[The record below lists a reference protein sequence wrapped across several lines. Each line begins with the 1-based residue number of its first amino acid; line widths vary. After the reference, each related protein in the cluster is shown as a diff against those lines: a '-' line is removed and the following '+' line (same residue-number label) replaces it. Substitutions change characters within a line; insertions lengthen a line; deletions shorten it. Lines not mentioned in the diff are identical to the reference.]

1 MGFLF
6 INQVLAVSTEQLPDN
21 IDQGTET
28 TEQSLDPIITAN
40 DSVPINKKVLFSA
53 LDSTLLAH
61 LNVQPIFKWDFGD
74 QSPVQFGDELLHEF
88 SASGKYEVML
98 TIIQGNVEAQIS
110 KEVFVYEKSAILITD
125 KLDQLNAI
133 SDQAIANGLFLKV
146 IPVSK
151 ADTEFLSEDQLVNQL
166 TTEID
171 SLKKSNIF
179 IFYTSSS
186 IGIKAFARYW
196 SNLSEDAKF
205 DLQSKLLIS
214 VTDMQMTLT
223 SKLIQQSFEV
233 IRPNFILL
241 TRKEALNPIFDSK
254 DLNIITSTLENRGIE
269 YKIINENSR
278 PSNFL
283 FLSRIV
289 NYFVLN
295 GVPASSIY
303 LILAFPFI
311 AFIIAFFRQ
320 IVGVAAF
327 GVYAPAITALAF
339 ITLGVSFGL
348 IIFFVVIAVSY
359 IIRRIF
365 SKVEILYIPR
375 VSLLLSLISLSFLVI
390 SWFAIYLGSKVSLA
404 LAIFPMLVMSTISEK
419 FISAQSEQGLKG
431 ALFGALQTVLMAT
444 ISYFVVVWQ
453 PMVDLING
461 FPEVVI
467 LPLIGEIIVGR
478 FTGLRLAE
486 YFRFRSLLMDSSEE
500 EE

>member
-1 MGFLF
+1 
-6 INQVLAVSTEQLPDN
+6 
-21 IDQGTET
+21 
-28 TEQSLDPIITAN
+28 
-40 DSVPINKKVLFSA
+40 
-53 LDSTLLAH
+53 
-61 LNVQPIFKWDFGD
+61 
-74 QSPVQFGDELLHEF
+74 
-88 SASGKYEVML
+88 
-98 TIIQGNVEAQIS
+98 
-110 KEVFVYEKSAILITD
+110 
-125 KLDQLNAI
+125 LNAI